1 MRIVKCIWLA
11 CLLCTTATYAA
22 DGDYAVSKIP
32 ADLLKNAY
40 VVKRAEECRFEIL
53 GLGKSKYYHK
63 YALTIINE
71 KGEEHAAQ
79 SLSYNKLREIKTFEG
94 TLFDEYGKKIRSLK
108 KSEIQDLSGV
118 NDISLMDDTRVK
130 QHSFFHRQ
138 YPYTVEYETV
148 EYYNFNMFFPNWSPY
163 DDENIAIEQS
173 AITIVAPADF
183 TVRYKAFNY
192 AEEPVKGTE
201 KGMQTYR
208 WEIKNKEAI
217 ELEYASPFFAEIAP
231 IVYFA
236 PSKFE
241 ADKYQGDMSSWSSLG
256 SFIYELNKGRDVLPE
271 DIKAK
276 VQSLTS
282 GITDPYKKIEVL
294 YNFLQQNTRYISVQ
308 LGIGGWQTYDAK
320 YVAGRKYGDC
330 KALSN
335 YMYSLLKE
343 AGIKSN
349 YTLIRN
355 GQFAISYLDDFPSSY
370 FNHAIL
376 SVPLQNDTVWLEC
389 TSQDMAPGYI
399 GGSNANRQVLL
410 VDETG
415 GKTAF
420 TPRYGFK
427 ENLQVRNIEAVID
440 ENGFLKAT
448 INTRYQA
455 VQQDH
460 LHGMIHALSR
470 EKQLEYLK
478 RSIDLPHYDITD
490 FSYQEKKDRLPL
502 LEEHIELTAGNYAS
516 VTGKRLFIT
525 PNIISRSGTKLKA
538 NEKRKYPIFRQFEYE
553 DVDTATITIPAG
565 YTVEAQPAPS
575 KIESQFGKYTSSVT
589 IDGNKITYYRV
600 QQRFS
605 GKFPASDYGALVKFY
620 DDIFKADRARIVLVK
635 KD

>member
-1 MRIVKCIWLA
+1 MYTGRVLLIS
-11 CLLCTTATYAA
+11 CLLFAGRLFAA

-32 ADLLKNAY
+32 ADLLKDAY
-40 VVKRAEECRFEIL
+40 VVKRMEECRFEIL
-53 GLGKSKYYHK
+53 GLGKSRYYHK
-63 YALTIINE
+63 YVLTIINE
-71 KGEEHAAQ
+71 KGEEHA
-79 SLSYNKLREIKTFEG
+79 SKTLSYNKLREIKSFEG
-94 TLFDEYGKKIRSLK
+94 VLYDENGKKIRSLK

-130 QHSFFHRQ
+130 QHSFYHRQ
-138 YPYTVEYETV
+138 FPYTIEYETV

-163 DDENIAIEQS
+163 DDENMAVQQS

-192 AEEPVKGTE
+192 AEDPVRGAE

-208 WEIKNKEAI
+208 WEVKNKEAI
-217 ELEYASPFFAEIAP
+217 EMEHSSPFFTEIVP

-241 ADKYQGDMSSWSSLG
+241 ADKYEGDMSTWASLG
-256 SFIYELNKGRDVLPE
+256 TFIYNLNKGRDELPPE
-271 DIKAK
+271 IKQK
-276 VQSLTS
+276 VHSLTNS
-282 GITDPYKKIEVL
+282 ISDPYKKIAVL
-294 YNFLQQNTRYISVQ
+294 YDFLQQNTRYISVQ
-308 LGIGGWQTYDAK
+308 LGIGGWQTFDAK

-355 GQFAISYLDDFPSSY
+355 GRSPISYLDDFPSSY

-376 SVPLQNDTVWLEC
+376 SVPMQNDTIWLEC
-389 TSQDMAPGYI
+389 TSQDMAAGYI

-420 TPRYGFK
+420 TPHYGLK
-427 ENLQVRNIEAVID
+427 ENLQLRKVDAVID
-440 ENGFLKAT
+440 EKGFLKAT
-448 INTRYQA
+448 INTSYAA
-455 VQQDH
+455 VQQDR

-478 RSIDLPHYDITD
+478 KNIDLPHYDITD
-490 FSYQEKKDRLPL
+490 FSYKEKKERIPVLD
-502 LEEHIELTAGNYAS
+502 EHIELTATNYAS

-525 PNIISRSGTKLKA
+525 PNIITRSGTKFKP
-538 NEKRKYPIFRQFEYE
+538 NEKRKYPIFQQFEYH
-553 DVDTATITIPAG
+553 DIDSVSIVIPSG
-565 YTVEAQPAPS
+565 YTVEAQPPPAD
-575 KIESQFGKYTSSVT
+575 IESQFGKYKSSVV
-589 IDGNKITYYRV
+589 IENNKIIYYREI
-600 QQRFS
+600 QKFS
-605 GKFPASDYGALVKFY
+605 GKFPASDYAAFVKFH

-635 KD
+635 ND